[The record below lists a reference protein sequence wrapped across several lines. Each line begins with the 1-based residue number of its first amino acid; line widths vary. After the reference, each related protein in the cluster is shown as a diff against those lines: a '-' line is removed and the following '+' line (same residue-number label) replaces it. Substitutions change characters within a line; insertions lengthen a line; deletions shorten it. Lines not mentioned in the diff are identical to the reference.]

1 MAKSEAQKRANNK
14 WDSEHMAV
22 LGCKLR
28 KEDAE
33 AFRRMCRE
41 RGTSPNAVFKEAI
54 ERFMNDEM

>member
-33 AFRRMCRE
+33 AFRTKCRE

-54 ERFMNDEM
+54 ERFMNKEM